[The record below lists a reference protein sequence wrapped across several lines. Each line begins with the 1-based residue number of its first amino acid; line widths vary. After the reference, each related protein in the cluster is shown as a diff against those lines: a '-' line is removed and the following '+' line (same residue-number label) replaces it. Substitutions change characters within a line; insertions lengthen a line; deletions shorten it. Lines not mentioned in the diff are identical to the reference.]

1 MKVDYNYEEQIR
13 TCICSVCGYNYTEE
27 MEVYG
32 RTLEGKE
39 PFIEMEEIFHSTDES
54 GYYSRPC
61 KHSIYACPKCGVL
74 QLDV

>member
-13 TCICSVCGYNYTEE
+13 TCICSVCGYKYTEE

-32 RTLEGKE
+32 GTLEGDE
-39 PFIEMEEIFHSTDES
+39 PFIEMEEIFHDTDD
-54 GYYSRPC
+54 C
-61 KHSIYACPKCGVL
+61 KHSIYACPKCGVI